1 MRRRV
6 LPLLAATILV
16 AAGACSTKEQPAP
29 ATEQDPIV
37 VGSTLSLTGAFAA
50 TGLIH
55 KIAGEQFIERLN
67 ANGGLLGRQLQW
79 TVLDDQSDT
88 AKVGPLYE
96 QLIAQN
102 KVDLLMGPYATPNIL
117 AAMAVAERHGYVL
130 PQHTAVLAP
139 LLTYSCQFPAWSI
152 GPTPNQFIPDLIFD
166 AVATLPT
173 PPKRIAVLTSQSGS
187 AAFVTD
193 GLGQDKTGVITV
205 AESRGL
211 QVVVNKHYAPSTSDW
226 AGMAAEVRDAAPDL
240 LISNSLGV
248 DTVNVLNAM
257 KQLGYRPPMVFS
269 LFPAPG
275 PLLGLG
281 ADSEG
286 ALSVSIFEPNKP
298 LIDKVGGDA
307 QAIVDDFKARAT
319 AQSVAFPVFETQAA
333 ASWNAWEI
341 LAAGV
346 TAANSLDQQKIC
358 DALHSHGVVTTF
370 SGQLTFDPAVNNF
383 WPTTLGLKQIQNG
396 EWVMVWPEDR
406 AAAAI
411 EGPST

>member
-1 MRRRV
+1 V
-6 LPLLAATILV
+6 LVAAVLV
-16 AAGACSTKEQPAP
+16 AAGACSTKEQPPTTA
-29 ATEQDPIV
+29 EQDPILI
-37 VGSTLSLTGAFAA
+37 GSTLSLTGAFAA

-55 KIAGEQFIERLN
+55 KITGQQFIERLN
-67 ANGGLLGRQLQW
+67 ANGGLLGRQVQW
-79 TVLDDQSDT
+79 SVLDDQSDT
-88 AKVGPLYE
+88 ARVGQLYE
-96 QLIAQN
+96 QLISQT
-102 KVDLLMGPYATPNIL
+102 KVDLIMGPYATPNIL

-139 LLTYSCQFPAWSI
+139 QLTYSCQFPAWSI
-152 GPTPNQFIPDLIFD
+152 GPTPNQFVPNLIFD
-166 AVATLPT
+166 AIATLPT

-193 GLGQDKTGVITV
+193 GLGDDKTGVITV
-205 AESRGL
+205 AQSRGL
-211 QVVVNKHYAPSTSDW
+211 EVVLDRHYAPGTSDF

-248 DTVNVLNAM
+248 DTVNQLNAM
-257 KQLGYRPPMVFS
+257 KQLGYKPPMVFS

-281 ADSEG
+281 ADIEG

-298 LIDKVGGDA
+298 LIDKVGGEA
-307 QAIVDDFKARAT
+307 QAIVDEFKRRAT
-319 AQSVAFPVFETQAA
+319 VQNVAFPVFETQAA

-346 TAANSLDQQKIC
+346 KGANSLDQQAIC
-358 DALHSHGVVTTF
+358 DALHRDGADTTF
-370 SGQLTFDPAVNNF
+370 SGHLTFDPAVNNF

-396 EWVMVWPEDR
+396 EWVMVWPRDR
-406 AAAAI
+406 AAATIKGA
-411 EGPST
+411 GAS